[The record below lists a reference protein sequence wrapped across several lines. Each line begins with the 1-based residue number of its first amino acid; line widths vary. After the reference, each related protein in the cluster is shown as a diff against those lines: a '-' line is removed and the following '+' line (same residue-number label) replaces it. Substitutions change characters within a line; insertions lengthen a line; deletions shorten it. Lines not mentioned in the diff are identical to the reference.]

1 EVQLLLNLLRFL
13 KNNQDKEAKVMI
25 LYYVGKY
32 FVQNIPVHDVI
43 VKGMEMDNET
53 GFQNY
58 LKDLGVGI
66 DFTNLRKNNLYV
78 AVELLVTAFL
88 PAKKTEAYVQYFL
101 DLVLERT
108 VKNQATI
115 ADFLNY
121 WEQNYHRLSIPSP
134 ENENAVRL
142 MTVHKSKGLEFP
154 VVIFPFADED
164 YSKSRD
170 RIWVDIDTSADIN
183 IPKALI
189 DIKADVQMYGETA
202 QRLYETKKQEDLL
215 DNLNVLYV
223 ALTRAEEQ
231 LHIISSYKIANNG
244 NLSNNLGSFFVEYLN
259 QIGEFDENKY
269 DYDFGSIKRVSK
281 FKNDALKPPKVI
293 EAVEKSI
300 DTSVIK
306 IAKREAI
313 MWDSSQQKAIEKGN
327 IIHQLLSN
335 IYSEKDIE
343 TEVKKAVLQG
353 LIADSEK
360 IE

>member
-1 EVQLLLNLLRFL
+1 
-13 KNNQDKEAKVMI
+13 
-25 LYYVGKY
+25 
-32 FVQNIPVHDVI
+32 
-43 VKGMEMDNET
+43 
-53 GFQNY
+53 
-58 LKDLGVGI
+58 
-66 DFTNLRKNNLYV
+66 
-78 AVELLVTAFL
+78 
-88 PAKKTEAYVQYFL
+88 
-101 DLVLERT
+101 
-108 VKNQATI
+108 
-115 ADFLNY
+115 
-121 WEQNYHRLSIPSP
+121 
-134 ENENAVRL
+134 
-142 MTVHKSKGLEFP
+142 
-154 VVIFPFADED
+154 
-164 YSKSRD
+164 
-170 RIWVDIDTSADIN
+170 
-183 IPKALI
+183 
-189 DIKADVQMYGETA
+189 
-202 QRLYETKKQEDLL
+202 KKQEDLL

-259 QIGEFDENKY
+259 QIGEFDENEY
-269 DYDFGSIKRVSK
+269 DYDFGSIIRVSK

-360 IE
+360 IEIQDRIKDIVHHPELKDFFNQAFVIYTERPILHKTFKNLVPDRVVLNKNEAFLIDYKTGVENDKYIKQ

>member
-108 VKNQATI
+108 VKNQSTI

-121 WEQNYHRLSIPSP
+121 WEENFHRLSIPSP
-134 ENENAVRL
+134 ENEDAVRL
-142 MTVHKSKGLEFP
+142 MTIHKSKGLEFP
-154 VVIFPFADED
+154 VVIYPFADED
-164 YSKSRD
+164 FSRSRD
-170 RIWVDIDTSADIN
+170 KIWIDLESETEWD
-183 IPKALI
+183 IPKALV
-189 DIKADVQMYGETA
+189 DLKNDVKMYGETA
-202 QRLYETKKQEDLL
+202 QRLYNQKKQEELL

-231 LHIISSYKIANNG
+231 LYIISNYQRNKAGTLPNK
-244 NLSNNLGSFFVEYLN
+244 LSSFFVKFLES
-259 QIGEFDENKY
+259 QEEFNENKLEY
-269 DYDFGSIKRVSK
+269 GFGKPEKVSGL
-281 FKNDALKPPKVI
+281 NPHL
-293 EAVEKSI
+293 VEKPI
-300 DTSVIK
+300 VIK
-306 IAKREAI
+306 TV
-313 MWDSSQQKAIEKGN
+313 EKP
-327 IIHQLLSN
+327 I
-335 IYSEKDIE
+335 D
-343 TEVKKAVLQG
+343 
-353 LIADSEK
+353 
-360 IE
+360 